1 MGKSIDKRM
10 TELGAVKVHDL
21 YCADEATNLE
31 EIVEEFKIKAISFL
45 LDIRKSNTDS
55 VKITSSTIIESE
67 SATNSSVADNSI
79 AIVDKNILPVEV
91 LKLKD
96 IAKLYNVDIS
106 TAPESIKLSR
116 CTVIDENI
124 DSTKLI
130 YSDTNV
136 NHAVSSGPSDIHEGR
151 WSMENPY
158 HAEVLNA
165 YYLTKNNVFES
176 NVNALEWQEQRRVIH
191 LDLLTDDNIA
201 YEPGDAIGI
210 CCPNKSDAIEV
221 VLDRLKKAE
230 PEKNYSM
237 NTLLNSN
244 GNSATLTLGELLTYK
259 IDLTTS
265 LKKSDVMLLSEYC
278 YDDTEKNQLQWL
290 CSKGNK
296 TIISHFICRT

>member
-1 MGKSIDKRM
+1 
-10 TELGAVKVHDL
+10 
-21 YCADEATNLE
+21 
-31 EIVEEFKIKAISFL
+31 
-45 LDIRKSNTDS
+45 
-55 VKITSSTIIESE
+55 
-67 SATNSSVADNSI
+67 
-79 AIVDKNILPVEV
+79 
-91 LKLKD
+91 
-96 IAKLYNVDIS
+96 
-106 TAPESIKLSR
+106 
-116 CTVIDENI
+116 
-124 DSTKLI
+124 
-130 YSDTNV
+130 
-136 NHAVSSGPSDIHEGR
+136 
-151 WSMENPY
+151 
-158 HAEVLNA
+158 
-165 YYLTKNNVFES
+165 
-176 NVNALEWQEQRRVIH
+176 
-191 LDLLTDDNIA
+191 LTDDNIA

-265 LKKSDVMLLSEYC
+265 LKKSDVMLLSKYC